1 MENFLNLG
9 CGTRICADPRWV
21 HVDFASAHSKVIRH
35 NLLEGIPFP
44 DGSFAAVYSSHVLE
58 HFLREDGKRLVRECF
73 RVARSGGVVRIA
85 VPDLEQICRLYLTAL
100 EGARGGDDAWRDR
113 YDWMMLE
120 LLDQSVRTRPGGE
133 MLEYLRREELDEGF
147 ILSRIGGTG
156 REILAACRE
165 ESRKGSRGG
174 ERPRGGLRRLR
185 VLRRNLLLDRK
196 ERKAVDLGLFRLGGE
211 VHQWMYDEWSLGKL
225 LRDAGF
231 LEVRRCSATESGIP
245 GWVGFGLDIDPDGM
259 EHAPNSLYL
268 EGTRP

>member
-1 MENFLNLG
+1 
-9 CGTRICADPRWV
+9 
-21 HVDFASAHSKVIRH
+21 
-35 NLLEGIPFP
+35 
-44 DGSFAAVYSSHVLE
+44 
-58 HFLREDGKRLVRECF
+58 
-73 RVARSGGVVRIA
+73 
-85 VPDLEQICRLYLTAL
+85 
-100 EGARGGDDAWRDR
+100 
-113 YDWMMLE
+113 
-120 LLDQSVRTRPGGE
+120 

-174 ERPRGGLRRLR
+174 EKPPGGPRRLR

-211 VHQWMYDEWSLGKL
+211 VHQWMYDEWSLGEL